1 MKSGDRVYRGF
12 TNISVPDFLS
22 NAFEKPRDQRGETSA
37 TVKLVILKILKH

>member
-22 NAFEKPRDQRGETSA
+22 NAVEKPRDQQCEALA
-37 TVKLVILKILKH
+37 TAKLVILKILKH